1 MNKLLT
7 AYRANPT
14 FKNAQKL
21 RAYERAHMMAVC
33 MLSRD
38 DQNLLADAIYH
49 ANQGFVR
56 PHPLVQP

>member
-1 MNKLLT
+1 MSKLLT

-21 RAYERAHMMAVC
+21 RAYERAHPMSCC

-38 DQNLLADAIYH
+38 ESRLLADAIYH

-56 PHPLVQP
+56 PAVQS